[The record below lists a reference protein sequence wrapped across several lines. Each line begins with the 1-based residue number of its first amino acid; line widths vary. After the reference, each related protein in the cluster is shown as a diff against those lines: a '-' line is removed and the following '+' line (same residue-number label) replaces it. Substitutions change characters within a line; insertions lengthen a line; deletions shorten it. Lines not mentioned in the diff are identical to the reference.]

1 MQALREA
8 IQIWYQSHHRDLPWR
23 HTKDPYAIWL
33 SEIILQQTR
42 VEQGLPY
49 YLKFIH
55 NYPQVQQLA
64 MASQQEVLNLWQG
77 LGYYSRGRNLHATA
91 QQITS
96 DFGSIFPNTYR
107 GLLQLKGVGPYT
119 AAAIASFAYNQPHAV
134 LDGNV
139 FRVLSRYFGVEE
151 PINSAVGKPIFEALA
166 QELLDTKNPAQHNQA
181 IMEFGALQCKPVSP
195 NCSACPVLATCHA
208 YRENQVASLPVK
220 LKKVKVKKRYFVY
233 HLIPNAQQQLAYQ
246 RRGAKDIWEGLYEF
260 PLKEFADESQMQLY
274 LSGQKIIG
282 GRFEHLLTHQR
293 IEAYFMFSSAQSQLT
308 SSCIFLDLASLEDHP
323 IPRLIDKFLI
333 AHSHELFS
341 E

>member
-1 MQALREA
+1 MQVLREV

-91 QQITS
+91 QQITT
-96 DFGSIFPNTYR
+96 DFGSIFPNTYQ

-134 LDGNV
+134 LDGMCLG
-139 FRVLSRYFGVEE
+139 F
-151 PINSAVGKPIFEALA
+151 
-166 QELLDTKNPAQHNQA
+166 
-181 IMEFGALQCKPVSP
+181 
-195 NCSACPVLATCHA
+195 
-208 YRENQVASLPVK
+208 
-220 LKKVKVKKRYFVY
+220 
-233 HLIPNAQQQLAYQ
+233 
-246 RRGAKDIWEGLYEF
+246 
-260 PLKEFADESQMQLY
+260 
-274 LSGQKIIG
+274 
-282 GRFEHLLTHQR
+282 
-293 IEAYFMFSSAQSQLT
+293 
-308 SSCIFLDLASLEDHP
+308 
-323 IPRLIDKFLI
+323 
-333 AHSHELFS
+333 
-341 E
+341 

>member
-91 QQITS
+91 QQITT
-96 DFGSIFPNTYR
+96 DFGSIFPNTYQ

-151 PINSAVGKPIFEALA
+151 PINSAVGKPIFKAAVKGMADVSE
-166 QELLDTKNPAQHNQA
+166 EIMKNNNLTADDIAWLVPHQA
-181 IMEFGALQCKPVSP
+181 NKRIID
-195 NCSACPVLATCHA
+195 ATARRMGVGSEKVMLNIEKYGNTTNGTIPLCLW
-208 YRENQVASLPVK
+208 EWESQ
-220 LKKVKVKKRYFVY
+220 LKKGDN
-233 HLIPNAQQQLAYQ
+233 LILAAFGGGFTWGSIY
-246 RRGAKDIWEGLYEF
+246 
-260 PLKEFADESQMQLY
+260 LKW
-274 LSGQKIIG
+274 
-282 GRFEHLLTHQR
+282 
-293 IEAYFMFSSAQSQLT
+293 AYDSN
-308 SSCIFLDLASLEDHP
+308 
-323 IPRLIDKFLI
+323 K
-333 AHSHELFS
+333 
-341 E
+341 